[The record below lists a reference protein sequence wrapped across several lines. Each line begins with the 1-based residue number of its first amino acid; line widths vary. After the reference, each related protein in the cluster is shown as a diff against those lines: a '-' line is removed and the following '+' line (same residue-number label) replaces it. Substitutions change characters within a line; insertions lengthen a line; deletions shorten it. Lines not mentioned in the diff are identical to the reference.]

1 MARNRLGLGIGV
13 VLAVGM
19 GIVAC
24 ADDDPVNTGPDTS
37 PDASLEAGR
46 PETGTS
52 DAGTDASEPDTGP
65 KDGGKDADADADADL
80 PPQPGVVSNLTA
92 TADTH
97 VSVTLTWTAPPD
109 YTGKGTVAHYDI
121 RWSATP
127 ITTEAEFLAA
137 TAITT
142 PPEPQAPGTEET
154 VIIDGL
160 TPETQYYVALRAQY
174 DNDAYGPMSNV
185 VTVSTKARARLLFS
199 EVEPA
204 NTAASGGDFV
214 ELVVTKAG
222 FAGGLHV
229 LSGSASPL
237 HTFAPFEVQVGDRIV
252 VHLSGLPGP
261 AGFAQE
267 DATKNKASSTAA
279 NATASVYDIYSA
291 VTDLPI
297 AVGSVGVSEL
307 PAEALFNTPNA
318 VQDVVLWADRS
329 AADPTTMDP
338 HLPHVFLFLVGSY
351 HRYWPSP
358 AADAGEWE
366 MLEDPCVLW
375 PHSVDTSGDAVP
387 ACGGTGAGFSEGES
401 IQRTGTTDTNSAADF
416 TIAPHTRGLA
426 N

>member
-160 TPETQYYVALRAQY
+160 TPETQYYVALRATFE
-174 DNDAYGPMSNV
+174 DGTAGPISNV
-185 VTVSTKARARLLFS
+185 VTLTTKPRAMFRIS
-199 EVEPA
+199 EVAPA
-204 NTAASGGDFV
+204 NSAATGGDFV
-214 ELVVTKAG
+214 ELVAVEA
-222 FAGGLHV
+222 
-229 LSGSASPL
+229 GSAAGLQIFSSISSPL
-237 HTFAPFEVQVGDRIV
+237 YTLGPLDVQFGDRIV
-252 VHLSGLPGP
+252 IHTSGLPGP
-261 AGFAQE
+261 AGFVQE
-267 DATKNKASSTAA
+267 DTTSNKASSTAA
-279 NATASVYDIYSA
+279 NASADAYDVYSA

-297 AVGSVGVSEL
+297 TAGAIFIADGEL
-307 PAEALFNTPNA
+307 LNNPDA
-318 VQDVVLWADRS
+318 VQDMVPYASRTPVESFETYAPAIFGFMFGHGLGRW
-329 AADPTTMDP
+329 
-338 HLPHVFLFLVGSY
+338 VFSV
-351 HRYWPSP
+351 HP
-358 AADAGEWE
+358 DEWE
-366 MLEDPCVLW
+366 SSNYCAAFLDV
-375 PHSVDTSGDAVP
+375 VNASGNEPPD
-387 ACGGTGAGFSEGES
+387 CGGPPGTVTDGRS
-401 IQRTGTTDTNSAADF
+401 IQLTNVYLDTNTPGDF
-416 TIAPHTRGLA
+416 TVAPQTRGA
-426 N
+426 PN